1 MGANVLFYND
11 GCALFY
17 YQETIIK
24 LFLVI
29 IIVTFIF
36 LLQMRLWTGD
46 GSITQVHE
54 YQQKLEV
61 LNKQYIEN
69 KERNDILYGEVL
81 NLRNGTEALEERAR
95 HELGM
100 IKKNE
105 TFFQIIE

>member
-1 MGANVLFYND
+1 MVSLI
-11 GCALFY
+11 L
-17 YQETIIK
+17 
-24 LFLVI
+24 
-29 IIVTFIF
+29 

-46 GSITQVHE
+46 GSLAQVYE

-69 KERNDILYGEVL
+69 KERNEVLYSEVL
-81 NLRNGTEALEERAR
+81 NLRNGTDALEERAR

>member
-1 MGANVLFYND
+1 MVSLI
-11 GCALFY
+11 L
-17 YQETIIK
+17 
-24 LFLVI
+24 
-29 IIVTFIF
+29 
-36 LLQMRLWTGD
+36 LLQMHLWTGD
-46 GSITQVHE
+46 GSLAQVYE

-69 KERNDILYGEVL
+69 KERNEVLYSEVL
-81 NLRNGTEALEERAR
+81 NLRNGTDALEERAR

>member
-1 MGANVLFYND
+1 M
-11 GCALFY
+11 
-17 YQETIIK
+17 
-24 LFLVI
+24 
-29 IIVTFIF
+29 
-36 LLQMRLWTGD
+36 LQTRLWYGD
-46 GSITQVHE
+46 GSIMQVYE
-54 YQQKLEV
+54 YQEQLDALKKEE
-61 LNKQYIEN
+61 IEN